1 MPIITVDHHLKDFD
15 AWFEIFSA
23 NPPPEIGSWR
33 VIRGM
38 DDPNRV
44 RVVGEMTASEVQDV
58 KDFYDSERMQKVFS
72 QVNEM
77 STSPLEFVWFDELT
91 PG

>member
-1 MPIITVDHHLKDFD
+1 MPIIAVDHHLKDFD
-15 AWFEIFSA
+15 AWFEIFSS
-23 NPPPEIGSWR
+23 NPPPDIGKWR
-33 VIRGM
+33 LIRGV

-44 RVVGEMTASEVQDV
+44 RVVGEVAASEVEDV
-58 KDFYDSERMQKVFS
+58 KEFMNSEKMQNVFN

-77 STSPLEFVWFDELT
+77 STIPLEFVWFDEVA

>member
-1 MPIITVDHHLKDFD
+1 MPIIVVDHHLKDFD
-15 AWFEIFSA
+15 KWFEIFSA
-23 NPPPEIGSWR
+23 NPPPDTGRWR
-33 VIRGM
+33 LIRGI

-44 RVVGEMTASEVQDV
+44 QVSGEVSASEVEGV
-58 KDFYDSERMQKVFS
+58 KDFMASERMQKVFR

-77 STSPLEFVWFDELT
+77 STSPLEFVWFDDVT